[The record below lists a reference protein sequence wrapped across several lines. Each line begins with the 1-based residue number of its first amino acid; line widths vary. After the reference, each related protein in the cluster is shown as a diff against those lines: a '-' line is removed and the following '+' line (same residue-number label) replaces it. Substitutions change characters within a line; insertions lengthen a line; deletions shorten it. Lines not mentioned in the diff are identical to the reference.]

1 MKPDIIYFKTSD
13 SSFILTDQR
22 LLEKHYSVKSYYINN
37 TNGIKYAFS
46 LVKLVFFLLFV
57 GRKAK
62 IYFIRF
68 ADWHGAIIAFFKKIY
83 RKRFIIVVGGFDAFH
98 LPEYAYG
105 VYHRKFRGRCAK
117 YALKNASLIMPNSPC
132 LIEYTNTYA
141 SEKPIQG
148 GIKHFVPDLKTDIKV
163 VYNGFD
169 IEYWKNTAVTEKKDI
184 VTTVAKVNNMR
195 NFRLKGVD
203 SFIELAAQMPDYK
216 FRIAGVSKDFL
227 ARHPS
232 IHIPPNLEV
241 VGFIPHQQLLK
252 YYLESKVF
260 CLFSL
265 TEGMSNV
272 LCEAML
278 CECIPVGSNVTFIPE
293 IIDDCGYIVNHRDIK
308 EMKEK
313 VETALKVSPS
323 LGKLAKQ
330 RIIDNYSLKTREDAL
345 VDLIDT
351 QLKIINKQNL
361 L

>member
-1 MKPDIIYFKTSD
+1 MKPDIIYFKTSN
-13 SSFILTDQR
+13 SSFILSDQR
-22 LLEKHYSVKSYYINN
+22 LLEKHYTVRPYYINN
-37 TNGIKYAFS
+37 SNGLKYAFS
-46 LVKLVFFLLFV
+46 LVKLVFFLIFQ
-57 GRKAK
+57 GRMAK

-68 ADWHGAIIAFFKKIY
+68 ADWHAAIIAFFKKIY
-83 RKRFIIVVGGFDAFH
+83 RKKFIIVVGGFDAFH
-98 LPEYAYG
+98 LPEYSYG
-105 VYHRKFRGRCAK
+105 VYHRKIRGMCVK
-117 YALKNASLIMPNSPC
+117 YAFRNATLILPNSPC

-148 GIKHFVPDLKTDIKV
+148 GIRHFVPDLKTDIKV

-169 IEYWKNTAVTEKKDI
+169 TDYWRNTEVTEKKDI
-184 VTTVAKVNNMR
+184 VITVAKVNNLR
-195 NFRLKGVD
+195 NFHLKGVD
-203 SFIELAAQMPDYK
+203 SFIELAAKMPDYK
-216 FRIAGVSKDFL
+216 FRIAGLSKEFL
-227 ARHPS
+227 SRHPA
-232 IHIPPNLEV
+232 IHIPDNLEV
-241 VGFIPHQQLLK
+241 VGFVPHQELLK

-330 RIIDNYSLKTREDAL
+330 RIIDNYSSKTREDAL
-345 VDLIDT
+345 IDVIDN
-351 QLKIINKQNL
+351 QLKIINNQIL